1 VRVAN
6 VLLQSGTR
14 ALTGRTRMLRGIGP
28 GALVTAAF
36 IGPGTVTVCTLAGAT
51 YGYALIWALGFAT
64 IATIALQEMA
74 GRLGVVTRRGVGEAL
89 RAALMDSVWQ
99 WPVVALV
106 LLAIYGGNAAYEAGN
121 LSGAALGADALLGTA
136 LPFEVI
142 VLGIA
147 VAAAIALLR
156 GSYRQLER
164 LLIGLVLLMAVAFVG
179 TFVVSGAAW
188 LALLDGLLVPRTP
201 PGSLVT
207 VLALIGTTVVPYNL
221 FLHAAAAKARWS
233 GPSDL
238 PAVRYDSAVSIG
250 LGGLVSML
258 IVSTAAAGL
267 FARGLSATN
276 AADMAVQL
284 EPLFGPLAKYLLG
297 TGLLAAGL
305 SSAMTAP
312 LATAFAVTE
321 IIDVPANIR
330 PAVFRGVALS
340 VLAIGVL
347 FATSGLQP
355 IRIIVIAQFANGLL
369 LPIVA
374 GFLLYTMN
382 SRTLLGEHRNGR
394 LANTLGGVVFAVSL
408 GLGARLAIG
417 SFGSF

>member
-1 VRVAN
+1 
-6 VLLQSGTR
+6 
-14 ALTGRTRMLRGIGP
+14 
-28 GALVTAAF
+28 
-36 IGPGTVTVCTLAGAT
+36 
-51 YGYALIWALGFAT
+51 
-64 IATIALQEMA
+64 
-74 GRLGVVTRRGVGEAL
+74 
-89 RAALMDSVWQ
+89 
-99 WPVVALV
+99 
-106 LLAIYGGNAAYEAGN
+106 
-121 LSGAALGADALLGTA
+121 
-136 LPFEVI
+136 
-142 VLGIA
+142 
-147 VAAAIALLR
+147 
-156 GSYRQLER
+156 
-164 LLIGLVLLMAVAFVG
+164 VLLMAVAFVG
-179 TFVVSGAAW
+179 SFVVSGAAW
-188 LALLDGLLVPRTP
+188 LALLHGLLVPRTP

-221 FLHAAAAKARWS
+221 FLHAAAAKARWA

-238 PAVRYDSAVSIG
+238 PAVRYDTCVSIG

-284 EPLFGPLAKYLLG
+284 EPLFGPVAKYLLG

-312 LATAFAVTE
+312 LATGFAVTE
-321 IIDVPANIR
+321 IVGVPAARR
-330 PAVFRGVALS
+330 PAAFRGVALS

-382 SRTLLGEHRNGR
+382 NWTLLGEHRNGR
-394 LANTLGGVVFAVSL
+394 LANTLGAVVFIVAASL
-408 GLGARLAIG
+408 GIRLLLLAI
-417 SFGSF
+417 